1 MPDTQTLPETQSI
14 VDVDKIRKDFPV
26 LSKTIHGKP
35 LVYLDN
41 AATTQKPRSVIDRV
55 HDFESEEYGTVR
67 RGSYKL
73 CEQATHLYEE
83 VRQKVADFLGA
94 SQKGEIIFTS
104 GATQSINLVASS
116 FGRKFVH
123 AGDEIVISNIEHHAN
138 IVPWQVLCEATGA
151 RLRIIPVNDDGELIL
166 DEYQKLLNGG
176 KTRLVAVTH
185 VSNALGTVNPVKEI
199 VAMGHAAGAKV
210 LIDGAQSAPH
220 MKIDAQD
227 LDCDFYAFSSHKMYG
242 PSGVGGLY
250 GKMELLEAMPP
261 YVTGGDMILQ
271 VTLEKTIYAK
281 PPAKFEAGTP
291 PISQVIGLG
300 AAIDYINAIGLDP
313 IREYEKKLLDYGTQL
328 LKDIPGLRIIG
339 NARHK
344 AGVLSF
350 YLDDVHPHDI
360 VTLLDQDGIAL
371 RGGHHCAQPT
381 MKRFGI
387 PATARASVAFYNKF
401 EELDVLAA
409 SLRKAIK
416 LFSG

>member
-1 MPDTQTLPETQSI
+1 MHDTQTLPETKSL

-41 AATTQKPRSVIDRV
+41 AATTQKPWSVIDRV
-55 HDFESEEYGTVR
+55 HGFESEEYGTVR
-67 RGSYKL
+67 RGAYKL
-73 CEQATHLYEE
+73 CEHATHLYEE

-104 GATQSINLVASS
+104 GATQSINLVAYS
-116 FGRKFVH
+116 FGRKFIH
-123 AGDEIVISNIEHHAN
+123 PGEEIVISNIEHHAN
-138 IVPWQVLCEATGA
+138 IVPWQVLCEETGA
-151 RLRIIPVNDDGELIL
+151 RLKVIPVNDDGELIL
-166 DEYQKLLNGG
+166 DEYQKLLNG

-199 VAMGHAAGAKV
+199 ISMGHAAGARV

-220 MKIDAQD
+220 MKIDVRD

-250 GKMELLEAMPP
+250 AKMELLEAMPP

-271 VTLEKTIYAK
+271 VTLEKTAYAK

-300 AAIDYINAIGLDP
+300 AAIDYLNGIGLDP
-313 IREYEKKLLDYGTQL
+313 IREYEKKLLDYGTQR

-344 AGVLSF
+344 AGVISF
-350 YLDDVHPHDI
+350 YLDDIHPHDI
-360 VTLLDQDGIAL
+360 VTLLDQDGVEL

-381 MKRFGI
+381 MKRFGV

-401 EELDVLAA
+401 EELDILAA